1 MPGRSHSP
9 ASLHDLTG
17 LPGIRR
23 LICSGLPLS
32 LVFFLPLASGSAQS
46 GSRNFDDVENATVT
60 VEEGPSVESQTSYLE
75 VRYDRMTDL
84 VSVRARNATL
94 QALLNKVAQRANVGI
109 DIREEVA
116 LGYRVSASIGGVP
129 LEYALQ
135 KLLQEFN
142 AAFVYS
148 ATLSETNDS
157 TVPRL
162 LRVVVLSK
170 KAIQARESSEARQ
183 QPTPEGKANGS
194 REHPRLDPRELL
206 RRIVEGKREDVKSIV
221 DTLRE
226 AGRDEERERLVEALI
241 QRLGDGF
248 FPTPDGVIAALRLLA
263 PDRAADAL
271 ARLLQE
277 ADPRVRANAAAS
289 LGRLQDQLAVEP
301 LSLAL
306 SAPDAGTRQAAAT
319 SLALIGGPQAMRAL
333 IDAYIAADSNMKYP
347 IWLAIVSHGDARSQS
362 ALARLIDAGHRPVE
376 PTAQDIGARSQA
388 TVPGR

>member
-60 VEEGPSVESQTSYLE
+60 VEEGPSVQSQTSYLE

-94 QALLNKVAQRANVGI
+94 QTLLNKVAQRANVGI

-248 FPTPDGVIAALRLLA
+248 FPTPDGVI
-263 PDRAADAL
+263 
-271 ARLLQE
+271 
-277 ADPRVRANAAAS
+277 
-289 LGRLQDQLAVEP
+289 
-301 LSLAL
+301 
-306 SAPDAGTRQAAAT
+306 
-319 SLALIGGPQAMRAL
+319 
-333 IDAYIAADSNMKYP
+333 
-347 IWLAIVSHGDARSQS
+347 
-362 ALARLIDAGHRPVE
+362 
-376 PTAQDIGARSQA
+376 
-388 TVPGR
+388 